1 MAGAAEKLFKNAT
14 RSIQR
19 TVEREFRKTDIG
31 QMVEL
36 SKQIFGKLGNTSGS
50 SRGGR
55 RGVGS
60 RQAKQFHKQIE
71 KMSRSGTLKRMAQ
84 QGVFGD
90 VSRYAKRGGVKDA
103 LMSEF
108 FKALGPF
115 GGLMEALIRPS
126 GKALTKDINKELG
139 VASSLIRAFGGFAV
153 MPGDRDRNEDM
164 IAYLEEQGYTV
175 TKPVKADL
183 DMPTSETRFIPP
195 LASGKPR
202 KTIDVEVEGGR
213 KRFRVNDPVVT
224 GEMILVSSSNVH
236 SLGFDL
242 KPGEATL
249 GTLKV
254 RFKQG
259 KDSTAGPL
267 YYYFNVPTMK
277 FREFQKAKSK
287 GEWVWDKLRVRG
299 TVSGHRYDYKLAGIT
314 GGYVPRKATVGAGG
328 EFFVRRQFSG
338 RSTVTGKEKIF
349 SSGENMFVRQLGGK
363 PGQFTQR
370 GAPNRAGPNRGR
382 PQTGRLGGR

>member
-1 MAGAAEKLFKNAT
+1 M
-14 RSIQR
+14 
-19 TVEREFRKTDIG
+19 
-31 QMVEL
+31 
-36 SKQIFGKLGNTSGS
+36 
-50 SRGGR
+50 
-55 RGVGS
+55 
-60 RQAKQFHKQIE
+60 
-71 KMSRSGTLKRMAQ
+71 
-84 QGVFGD
+84 
-90 VSRYAKRGGVKDA
+90 
-103 LMSEF
+103 
-108 FKALGPF
+108 
-115 GGLMEALIRPS
+115 
-126 GKALTKDINKELG
+126 
-139 VASSLIRAFGGFAV
+139 
-153 MPGDRDRNEDM
+153 
-164 IAYLEEQGYTV
+164 
-175 TKPVKADL
+175 
-183 DMPTSETRFIPP
+183 
-195 LASGKPR
+195 
-202 KTIDVEVEGGR
+202 
-213 KRFRVNDPVVT
+213 RVNDPVVT

-314 GGYVPRKATVGAGG
+314 GGYVPRKATAGAGG
-328 EFFVRRQFSG
+328 EFFIRRQFAG

-349 SSGENMFVRQLGGK
+349 ESGPDMFVRQLGGK

-370 GAPNRAGPNRGR
+370 GAPNRAAPNRGK